1 MHSTQCPE
9 PDQAGQNLM
18 LNSPELAEALRP
30 RISALNYLGES
41 ARLRR
46 RLEDAEMRANDLQKA
61 LSTARR
67 ENDVLR
73 MIWAF
78 RISTGARCPRPTLT
92 AISRGCW
99 GSSARS
105 TSRRPT
111 PTRFTSSGRGGRRR
125 YGWRPAATSAAWS
138 NSVTVT
144 TGNRY

>member
-41 ARLRR
+41 AKLRR

-61 LSTARR
+61 LSTVRH

-73 MIWAF
+73 MML
-78 RISTGARCPRPTLT
+78 GLPYLD
-92 AISRGCW
+92 W
-99 GSSARS
+99 GPL
-105 TSRRPT
+105 PT
-111 PTRFTSSGRGGRRR
+111 PYPDSNIARMLGEFSKVDQSKADTHALYFLRPRRAAPLRLESCRNFGGVVR
-125 YGWRPAATSAAWS
+125 
-138 NSVTVT
+138 
-144 TGNRY
+144 